1 MGLYQLKS
9 FCTGKEIINKMKRQ
23 PMEWEK
29 VIANHISDKGL
40 VSKIHEE
47 LIQLHRKTPNNP
59 IKKWS
64 KALNRHFP
72 KDIQWPQIHEDAQ
85 HH

>member
-1 MGLYQLKS
+1 
-9 FCTGKEIINKMKRQ
+9 
-23 PMEWEK
+23 MEWEK

-40 VSKIHEE
+40 VSKIHKE
-47 LIQLHRKTPNNP
+47 LIQLNRKTPNNP
-59 IKKWS
+59 VKKWS

-72 KDIQWPQIHEDAQ
+72 KDIRWPQIHENAQ

>member
-9 FCTGKEIINKMKRQ
+9 FCAGKEIINKMKRQ

-40 VSKIHEE
+40 VSKIHKE
-47 LIQLHRKTPNNP
+47 LLQLNRTTPNNP
-59 IKKWS
+59 VKKWS

-72 KDIQWPQIHEDAQ
+72 KDIRWPQIHEDAQ